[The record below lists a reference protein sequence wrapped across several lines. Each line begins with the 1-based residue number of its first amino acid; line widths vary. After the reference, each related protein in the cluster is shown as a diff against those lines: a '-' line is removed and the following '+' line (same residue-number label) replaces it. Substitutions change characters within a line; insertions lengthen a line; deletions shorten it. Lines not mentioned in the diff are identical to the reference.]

1 MSDELS
7 SKSVFSRLH
16 DPIMVGKPN
25 VALSDS
31 LMQQF
36 EDVLRSKTLSNNG
49 PKVQELEKKIAT
61 YIGVEHCILVNNATI
76 GLEILLDSLGISG
89 EILMPS
95 YTFIATAHSA
105 YRTGLTPVFVDILS
119 ETHCIDIDRVKEAVN
134 SNVSAILAVNLWGIP
149 CDIFALEQLAKD
161 LKIPLV
167 FDSAH
172 AFGSSFGDR
181 MIGSFGTAEVFSFH
195 ATKFFNTFE
204 GGAITTND
212 EALAKK
218 LRLYRGFGIESP
230 DNIVQIGTN
239 AKLSEFHAVMGLAN
253 FEQLDTFVK
262 LNHDNYVTYR
272 ESFSGSGIGEILEL
286 DKFGISN
293 YQYLVL
299 ELDDRFVI
307 HRDEIIAHFESLNV
321 YFRKYFWPS
330 CHNMQPYASNRSIH
344 SQNSLSFTEKVADR
358 VLILP
363 TGSSV
368 SADLCQEIAKELIR
382 FCKTLI
388 QVG

>member
-7 SKSVFSRLH
+7 SKSVFSRLR
-16 DPIMVGKPN
+16 DPVLVGKPN

-95 YTFIATAHSA
+95 YTFIATAHAA

-119 ETHCIDIDRVKEAVN
+119 ETHCIDIDKVKEAVK

-149 CDIFALEQLAKD
+149 CDISALEQLAND
-161 LKIPLV
+161 LQIPLV

-212 EALAKK
+212 DALAKK

-272 ESFSGSGIGEILEL
+272 ESFSGSGTGEILEL

-299 ELDDRFVI
+299 ELDDQFVI
-307 HRDEIIAHFESLNV
+307 HRDEIIAHFESLNI

-330 CHNMQPYASNRSIH
+330 CHNMQPYSSNPSVH
-344 SQNSLSFTEKVADR
+344 SQNSLSVTEKVADR

>member
-1 MSDELS
+1 MTDEVGE
-7 SKSVFSRLH
+7 KQVFLRLPE
-16 DPIMVGKPN
+16 PIMVGKPN
-25 VALSDS
+25 IAMNDS

-36 EDVLRSKTLSNNG
+36 EEVLKSKTLSNNG
-49 PKVQELEKKIAT
+49 PKVRELEKKIAT
-61 YIGVEHCILVNNATI
+61 YIGVEHCVLVNNATI
-76 GLEILLDSLGISG
+76 GLEILLDTLDISG

-95 YTFIATAHSA
+95 YTFVATAHAA

-119 ETHCIDIDRVKEAVN
+119 ETHCMDIDKVKEAVN

-149 CDIFALEQLAKD
+149 CDISALEQLAND
-161 LKIPLV
+161 LQIPLV

-172 AFGSSFGDR
+172 AFGASFGER
-181 MIGSFGTAEVFSFH
+181 MIGTFGTAEVFSFH

-204 GGAITTND
+204 GGVITTND
-212 EALAKK
+212 GVLAEK
-218 LRLYRGFGIESP
+218 LRLYRGFGIASP
-230 DNIVQIGTN
+230 DNVVQVGTN

-262 LNHDNYVTYR
+262 INHDNYVSYR
-272 ESFSGSGIGEILEL
+272 ESFSNSGIGEILEL

-293 YQYLVL
+293 YQYVVL
-299 ELDDRFVI
+299 ELDDQFVI

-330 CHNMQPYASNRSIH
+330 CHNMQPYSSNPSVH
-344 SQNSLSFTEKVADR
+344 SRNSLSVTEKVADR

-368 SADLCQEIAKELIR
+368 SADQCQEIAKELIR
-382 FCKTLI
+382 FCSAIIK
-388 QVG
+388 GA